1 MDLSLHAFLVALGIF
16 GLRICDVSIG
26 TVRTIFTIRGYR
38 LVSFCMG
45 VVESGIWI
53 FAISR
58 VMKYISSGESPLNI
72 LGWAFGFATG
82 TVVGISLEKW
92 IGSGTILVRIIS
104 KEHAARLKAHLHT
117 EGYGVTALTGHGRDY
132 EVMVLFVVAPR
143 RREGDVLKT
152 IRQVDPEAFITV
164 EPVSKAYGGFPLVP
178 VAGSAPAAM
187 KK

>member
-1 MDLSLHAFLVALGIF
+1 MDLSLHALLVAIGIF

-38 LVSFCMG
+38 MISFCLG
-45 VVESGIWI
+45 VVESGVWI

-58 VMKYISSGESPLNI
+58 VMKYISHGESPLNI

-104 KEHAARLKAHLHT
+104 REHAVRLKAHLHG
-117 EGYGVTALTGHGRDY
+117 EGYGVTALHGEGREGD
-132 EVMVLFVVAPR
+132 VLVLFVVAPR
-143 RREGDVLKT
+143 RRERDVLHT
-152 IRQVDPEAFITV
+152 IRQVDPQAFITI
-164 EPVSKAYGGFPLVP
+164 EPISQAYGGFPLVP
-178 VAGSAPAAM
+178 VAGAAPAAM